1 LFENGGYRNPRPLD
15 NRFPSGDAWVN
26 DNGHERAG

>member
-1 LFENGGYRNPRPLD
+1 LFKDSRHGNPCALD
-15 NRFPSGDAWVN
+15 DRFPSGDAWVN